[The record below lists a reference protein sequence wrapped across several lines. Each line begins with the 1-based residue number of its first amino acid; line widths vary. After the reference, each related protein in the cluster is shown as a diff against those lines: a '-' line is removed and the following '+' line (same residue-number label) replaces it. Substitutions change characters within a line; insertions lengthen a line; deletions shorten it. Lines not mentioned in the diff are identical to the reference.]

1 MRNKKLILI
10 TTVIVAAVLLTCSFA
25 GCQKKVTDSKILAS
39 LYNDLDYPIPDVKEL
54 SALNGSDSVNFYE
67 NAVTATR
74 EVDGITQY
82 VLFNTERNSIVKTSE
97 SPFLHVMSDVFSTT
111 TADVTTFYNSDG
123 TVLSTVN
130 TDEYVFRNNKIY
142 LPNGVTIVSTKSGAK
157 AISPSLDVNYY
168 DYESKSNLNGTV
180 RVAYPD
186 DNDTFFV
193 FYPNGSFMY
202 RNKISS
208 LVDAKNFIR
217 FELIDG
223 RCVIQTYI
231 TLTELEAEDGFT
243 FIDEDNNYILM
254 QTYIYNY
261 ETKALT
267 PIDFD
272 YVILETS
279 VLSKDS
285 EYVALTT
292 VGISEHKR
300 IKDEEDYEIIFTDS
314 ILNIRAKLND
324 FVNNAKNF
332 IPIDGEKFLI
342 SDDSVNYVFD
352 SKGNLI
358 DSYSNEN
365 IRLLPNGL
373 LLHRVNGKPTAF
385 YDLAGKLK
393 LSVNKDM
400 TIVDEY
406 ALSNGIV
413 YYTED
418 DGYSVLFKSYNDNTG
433 TTTVYDGTYRN
444 LGNTVFGV
452 ENIDGDMKIYSKYD
466 GQLILTCKNA
476 RTTAVGDYTYITAT
490 DADGNKTYF
499 AYSLVY
505 KYAIE

>member
-1 MRNKKLILI
+1 MKKLLIILL
-10 TTVIVAAVLLTCSFA
+10 VAAVLVCSFA
-25 GCQKKVTDSKILAS
+25 GCQKKATDSEILAS
-39 LYNDLDYPIPDVKEL
+39 LYDDLDYPISDVKEL
-54 SALNGSDSVNFYE
+54 SALNGSGSVNFYE
-67 NAVTATR
+67 NAATATR
-74 EVDGITQY
+74 KVDGITQY

-111 TADVTTFYNSDG
+111 TADVTIFYNSDG

-130 TDEYVFRNNKIY
+130 NDEYVIRNNKIY
-142 LPNGVTIVSTKSGAK
+142 LPAGVTIVSTRSGAK
-157 AISPSLDVNYY
+157 VISPSLDVNYY
-168 DYESKSNLNGTV
+168 DYENKSNMNGNV
-180 RVAYPD
+180 RVSYPD

-208 LVDAKNFIR
+208 LVDTQDFIR
-217 FELIDG
+217 LELIDG

-231 TLTELEAEDGFT
+231 NLTELEAEGGFT

-261 ETKALT
+261 ETRALT

-279 VLSKDS
+279 VLSNDS
-285 EYVALTT
+285 KYVALTT

-300 IKDEEDYEIIFTDS
+300 IKSEEDYELIITDS
-314 ILNIRAKLND
+314 ILNIKAKLND

-332 IPIDGEKFLI
+332 LPIDGEKFII

-385 YDLAGKLK
+385 YDLTGKLK
-393 LSVNKDM
+393 FSVNKDM
-400 TIVDEY
+400 TLVDEN

-413 YYTED
+413 YYTEN
-418 DGYSVLFKSYNDNTG
+418 DGYSVLFKSYDENTG
-433 TTTVYDGTYRN
+433 KTTIYDGTYRN
-444 LGNTVFGV
+444 LGNTVFAV
-452 ENIDGDMKIYSKYD
+452 ENNDGDMKVYSKYD
-466 GQLILTCKNA
+466 GKLILTCKNA
-476 RTTAVGDYTYITAT
+476 RTTTVGDYTYITAT